1 MRGNTDLYIAPVP
14 LNIKMKFNELVDY
27 FLNEGKNDPGRGFLI
42 IFAAGGEVMESN
54 FIKLPFVDPYHVR
67 DHSNDSSF
75 HHDDDGKVVDV
86 TQNNIPEQELPIMV
100 SFTGVDLDV
109 EIFPGVYTSLDT
121 IIHIK
126 TCGTEVCT
134 MEPEPIYPVLFTQGG
149 KFYNDA
155 YKAIKLS
162 EYRYL
167 PLKKIYSKLGIK

>member
-1 MRGNTDLYIAPVP
+1 
-14 LNIKMKFNELVDY
+14 MKFNELVDY
-27 FLNEGKNDPGRGFLI
+27 ILNEGKDDPGRGFLI

-67 DHSNDSSF
+67 DHSNETSF
-75 HHDDDGKVVDV
+75 HHDDDDGKIVDV
-86 TQNNIPEQELPIMV
+86 TKNDIPEHELPIMV
-100 SFTGVDLDV
+100 SFTGNDLNV

-126 TCGTEVCT
+126 SCDTEVCT
-134 MEPEPIYPVLFTQGG
+134 MVPEPIYPVLFTLGG

-162 EYRYL
+162 DYRYL
-167 PLKKIYSKLGIK
+167 PLNKIYSKLGIK